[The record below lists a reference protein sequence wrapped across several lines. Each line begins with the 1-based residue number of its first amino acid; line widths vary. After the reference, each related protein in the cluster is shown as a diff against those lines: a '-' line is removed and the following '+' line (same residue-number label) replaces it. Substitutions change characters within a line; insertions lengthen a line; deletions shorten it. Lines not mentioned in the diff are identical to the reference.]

1 MHWLKSKISMAVSSK
16 SVSAMDYS
24 TDAAA
29 RFDVFQSHWNQVHNA
44 LLSSYPDEEHQTI
57 VFRHLEYIVTLLVN
71 EANEYE
77 ELTIGPIMEYAFNEC
92 IFHLVVCW
100 ATSCKGILKV
110 SALGQIFKL
119 YEMIISQTT
128 PCVIVHKPMLLPLL
142 SVLEELDGNEDCLL
156 NDVKEPLVFLLHQ
169 ICTKIAEKEESTM
182 MEFFFSNDPS
192 GSGAPA
198 KFLIFTLLVPFLYY
212 GGHIEQLV
220 RDALLLVLS
229 VSCHLDQAA
238 EFMATETNFCPVLAS
253 GLAAVYSSLPRRLHY
268 ANQYEDWCRVTN
280 VDLLHS
286 PELMSFRNALE
297 FVNAV
302 VQASHARVVSA
313 LVTYIYNGFLLSV
326 LKPALLESNV
336 DDLEAV
342 VAYTEL
348 IFRSMAEQPLRNAL
362 IRFLL
367 LKSVDSVSIL
377 ELLVQKMENHAKLIR
392 VCLAFFETVLEL
404 NSEKLMFQLIFKYLI
419 PCGHI
424 LADQTQHLRNN
435 YMLKCSFDVFLNYVP
450 FRDCQVNIPDGN
462 WSMILHYCL
471 DNSNSTTEETFMEEE
486 ETSPGCFFTELK
498 YGLMDYMRS
507 ARIRVGRCRLSCK
520 SWKYKY
526 DGTECSKEATTHSDQ
541 RQQWSADECLPTAC
555 LESARSTGN
564 ASSLRSDCQ
573 AELLSRNCAYR
584 RSRSKAYLTKKKPAS
599 PSTPEKRRHALSALD
614 LAVSGAHTD
623 LEEFS
628 DVLELENNFQSRKLV
643 SFESET
649 FLNLYQSSTVPSSF
663 LQLTY
668 VDGQLSSRSGVEE
681 DVGAVARTFPID
693 SEVKSSLGNTVDWSL
708 ATDLEKFQ
716 NLLREVEFQQQPIN
730 DIHDAVNYVGY
741 MYDKLLLPWASSSSS
756 TSGQQK
762 QQKPLVEVDQL
773 TKRSE
778 VEDHNCSSWA
788 FQLTDSAIEVDLTE
802 ATMLGNSEKP
812 TLGPFLEL
820 LFNRLRSML
829 DNSLFENLLITGV
842 LSRLACYPQPLITS
856 LLLSTWSM
864 FQPSTRSLSQLRRSR
879 CCSRLFRTP
888 AIVLCTVL
896 LHIFD
901 LILSELST
909 DLQARLGSVE
919 HLATRLQYAR
929 DMLSARQNRDSSSS
943 PSDDVSESYSASH
956 QRRVNPVATASNFK
970 EITLSWRRRNRA
982 KYNRLRKAEKESLAH
997 VGFGEAMEPLLYSA
1011 VVFEEFC
1018 KEVATLALEQDVCGN
1033 LPETFC

>member
-1 MHWLKSKISMAVSSK
+1 MHWLKRKINMAVSSK

-44 LLSSYPDEEHQTI
+44 LLSAQPDEEHQTI

-92 IFHLVVCW
+92 IFYLVVCW
-100 ATSCKGILKV
+100 ASNCKGILKV

-229 VSCHLDQAA
+229 VSCQLDQAA

-268 ANQYEDWCRVTN
+268 ADQYEDWCRVTN
-280 VDLLHS
+280 VDLMHS

-336 DDLEAV
+336 DDLETV

-377 ELLVQKMENHAKLIR
+377 ELLVQKMENHTKLIR

-435 YMLKCSFDVFLNYVP
+435 HLLKCSFDVFLNYVP
-450 FRDCQVNIPDGN
+450 FKDCQVNIPDGN
-462 WSMILHYCL
+462 WN
-471 DNSNSTTEETFMEEE
+471 NSNSTSEETFMEEE
-486 ETSPGCFFTELK
+486 ETSPGCSFTELK
-498 YGLMDYMRS
+498 YGLVEYMRS
-507 ARIRVGRCRLSCK
+507 ARIRIERCRSSCK

-526 DGTECSKEATTHSDQ
+526 DGTECSTESTTHSDQ
-541 RQQWSADECLPTAC
+541 RQQWSTDECLPTRT

-564 ASSLRSDCQ
+564 ESSLRSDCQ
-573 AELLSRNCAYR
+573 AEFLSRNCAYR
-584 RSRSKAYLTKKKPAS
+584 RSRSKAYFTKKKSAS

-681 DVGAVARTFPID
+681 DVGAAVSKFPTG
-693 SEVKSSLGNTVDWSL
+693 SEVKSSFGNTVDWSL

-716 NLLREVEFQQQPIN
+716 NLLQEVEFQQQPIN

-741 MYDKLLLPWASSSSS
+741 MYDKLLLPWTSSSSS
-756 TSGQQK
+756 TTSKKQQQK
-762 QQKPLVEVDQL
+762 SRLDADQL
-773 TKRSE
+773 TKRSK
-778 VEDHNCSSWA
+778 VEDQSSCT
-788 FQLTDSAIEVDLTE
+788 FLLTDSAVEVDLTE
-802 ATMLGNSEKP
+802 ATMLGNEKP
-812 TLGPFLEL
+812 NLGPFLEL

-829 DNSLFENLLITGV
+829 DNSLFENLLLTGV

-864 FQPSTRSLSQLRRSR
+864 FQPSTPSLSQ
-879 CCSRLFRTP
+879 
-888 AIVLCTVL
+888 
-896 LHIFD
+896 
-901 LILSELST
+901 ILSELST
-909 DLQARLGSVE
+909 DLQARLCSVE
-919 HLATRLQYAR
+919 HLTTRLQYAR
-929 DMLSARQNRDSSSS
+929 DMLSARQNRDSASS
-943 PSDDVSESYSASH
+943 PSNCVAESSSAGH
-956 QRRVNPVATASNFK
+956 QRRVNPVTTASNFK

-997 VGFGEAMEPLLYSA
+997 VGFGEAMEPLLCAA

-1018 KEVATLALEQDVCGN
+1018 KEMATLALEQDVCGN